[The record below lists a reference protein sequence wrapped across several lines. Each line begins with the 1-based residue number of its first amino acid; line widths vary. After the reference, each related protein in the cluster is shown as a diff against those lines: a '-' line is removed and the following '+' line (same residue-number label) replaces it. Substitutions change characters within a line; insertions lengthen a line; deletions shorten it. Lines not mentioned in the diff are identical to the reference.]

1 MHGLAETGDRD
12 RGPGTGR
19 RAATS
24 GEADDGAGAGEHLGL
39 AGPGGQRQYH
49 LVAFELLLDL
59 AADLYRGAGVVV
71 GHDHRRGE
79 PHPELDQGRLI
90 AGPVRDVPAGLRH
103 REHAVR
109 DHVRQPHRL
118 GYPLVPVDHVEV
130 AGCAAVLDQ
139 AEPGRPVTGR
149 RQLGARL
156 HVGELDLLAHGSH
169 PVSSLA
175 DATRGGRPSAANWP
189 AAITPGRRYAAP
201 PRSTMVECAVQT
213 CSPPTVRIS
222 VLVVSNTLRPASLM
236 SVIVACAVTTSS
248 ATIWREYSN
257 RCSPCTTIA

>member
-109 DHVRQPHRL
+109 DHVRQPYRHR
-118 GYPLVPVDHVEV
+118 YPLVPVDHVEV
-130 AGCAAVLDQ
+130 AGRAAVLDQ
-139 AEPGRPVTGR
+139 AEPGRRVTGR
-149 RQLGARL
+149 RQLGAGF
-156 HVGELDLLAHGSH
+156 HIGELDLIAHGSH

-175 DATRGGRPSAANWP
+175 AATGAADAPRWQQAGPP
-189 AAITPGRRYAAP
+189 PYHCYPAP
-201 PRSTMVECAVQT
+201 PRSTRVECAVQT
-213 CSPPTVRIS
+213 CSPSTVRIS
-222 VLVVSNTLRPASLM
+222 VLVVSSTLRPASLM
-236 SVIVACAVTTSS
+236 SVIVACAVTTSP
-248 ATIWREYSN
+248 AMNWREYSN
-257 RCSPCTTIA
+257 RCSP